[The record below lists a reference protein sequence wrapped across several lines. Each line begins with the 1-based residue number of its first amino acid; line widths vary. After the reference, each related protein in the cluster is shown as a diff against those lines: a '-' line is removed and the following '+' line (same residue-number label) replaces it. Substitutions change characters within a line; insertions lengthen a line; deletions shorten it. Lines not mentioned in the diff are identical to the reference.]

1 MAKLNSMMNK
11 EGIHDLLEVPSMDI
25 RNSKKREF
33 NIFFKRIFDFILTS
47 IFLAILSPSLL
58 FIALLIRLHSKGPV
72 AFIQKRSLSDDSKPF
87 NMYKFRTM
95 VAGAN
100 LEKKNL
106 LTLNQS
112 NGALFKIANDPRVT
126 KLGKFLREFSL
137 DELPQLINI
146 LKGEMSLVGPRPLPM
161 EDYTMLDEEEKK
173 NGWHRYRAKA
183 MPGMTGLW
191 VIGGRNNLGFEEMM
205 LLDAYYIDHWSLWL
219 DLKILLKT
227 LPAILSR
234 KGVY

>member
-11 EGIHDLLEVPSMDI
+11 ERIHDLLGVPMVDI

-33 NIFFKRIFDFILTS
+33 NIFFKRIFDLILTS
-47 IFLAILSPSLL
+47 ILLIILSPGLL
-58 FIALLIRLHSKGPV
+58 FIALLIRLHSKGPIFFV
-72 AFIQKRSLSDDSKPF
+72 QKRSLDHHSKPL

-95 VAGAN
+95 VAGAD

-126 KLGKFLREFSL
+126 KLGKFLRKLSL
-137 DELPQLINI
+137 DELPQLINV

-161 EDYTMLDEEEKK
+161 EDYTMLDEEERK
-173 NGWHRYRAKA
+173 NGWYRCRAKA
-183 MPGMTGLW
+183 LPGMTGLW
-191 VIGGRNNLGFEEMM
+191 VINGRNNLGFQEMM
-205 LLDAYYIDHWSLWL
+205 LLDAYYIEHWSLWL

-227 LPAILSR
+227 LPAVLSR
-234 KGVY
+234 KGAY